1 MNKVYV
7 TTNTKLPNGGY
18 RDISDCERFGTPY
31 ILFESPKQI
40 QVNSSRFVFSVEKKL
55 KEMTSEDFLLL
66 MGDPVLIGIVCA
78 VAAKVTNNNFK
89 VLKWDR
95 ESAIYIP
102 ITIELK

>member
-1 MNKVYV
+1 M
-7 TTNTKLPNGGY
+7 
-18 RDISDCERFGTPY
+18 
-31 ILFESPKQI
+31 FENPKQI

-55 KEMTSEDFLLL
+55 KDFTSGDYLLL

-78 VAAKVTNNNFK
+78 VAAKITNNNFK

-102 ITIELK
+102 ITIELL

>member
-7 TTNTKLPNGGY
+7 TTNTKLPTGGY

-31 ILFESPKQI
+31 IMFENPRQV

-55 KEMTSEDFLLL
+55 KDFTSSDYLLL

-78 VAAKVTNNNFK
+78 VAGKITNNNFK

-95 ESAIYIP
+95 ESAIYIA
-102 ITIELK
+102 IRIELK